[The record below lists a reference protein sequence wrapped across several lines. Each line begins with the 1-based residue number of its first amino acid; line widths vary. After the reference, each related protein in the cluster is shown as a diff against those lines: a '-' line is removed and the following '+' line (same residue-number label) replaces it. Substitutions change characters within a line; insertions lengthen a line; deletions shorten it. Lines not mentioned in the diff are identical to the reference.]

1 VTDRQNPSDLSNASN
16 VSIAALHLY
25 PIKSC
30 AGVAVDEGLLIETGL
45 QFDRAWMVT
54 DASGG
59 MITQRQQPRL
69 ALARLTLRDNDL
81 VLRAPG
87 MLALHVSL
95 DAVEAPTRARVWK
108 DEVKA
113 YDMGALAAQWFSDF
127 LGQPARLC
135 RFDPGQKRLAN
146 PAWTGDVAAEIA
158 FADGYPL
165 LVIGSASLDD
175 LNRRLAAR
183 GADAVTMARLRPNL
197 VLDGLQPYDEDHLDE
212 LRFDAEEG
220 PVRLKLV
227 KPCTRCAIPDI
238 DPETAAIGTEPGATL
253 AGYRADARVG
263 GAISFGMNAI
273 VLEGIDCVLRAGQVG
288 TASWKI

>member
-1 VTDRQNPSDLSNASN
+1 LSCLNTVTDRQTF
-16 VSIAALHLY
+16 SIATLHLH

-30 AGVAVDEGLLIETGL
+30 AGVAVDEALLIETGL
-45 QFDRAWMVT
+45 QLDRTWMVT
-54 DASGG
+54 DADGN

-69 ALARLTLRDNDL
+69 ALVRLTLRGDDM

-95 DAVEAPTRARVWK
+95 DAVEEPARARVWK

-127 LGQPARLC
+127 LGQPARLR

-146 PAWTGDVAAEIA
+146 PAWTGPVAAELA

-165 LVIGSASLDD
+165 LVIASASLAD
-175 LNRRLAAR
+175 LNQRLAAR
-183 GADAVTMARLRPNL
+183 GADAVTMQRFRPNL

-212 LRFDAEEG
+212 LHFDAEEG

-227 KPCTRCAIPDI
+227 KPCTRCAIPNI
-238 DPETAAIGTEPGATL
+238 DPETAAIGREPGTTL
-253 AGYRADARVG
+253 AGYRADARVA
-263 GAISFGMNAI
+263 GAITFGMNAI
-273 VLEGIDCVLRAGQVG
+273 VLEGIDCVLNAGQSG
-288 TASWKI
+288 SATWKI